1 MSSSRIK
8 AFAIT
13 TALTTVASWMGGHAY
28 GFFHDY
34 GRHVLAGGLCLAAL
48 SAGIFLVRRA

>member
-8 AFAIT
+8 AFAVT

-34 GRHVLAGGLCLAAL
+34 GMHVLAGGLCLAAL
-48 SAGIFLVRRA
+48 SAGVFLVRRA